1 VEHTAVAS
9 CDLSSHEATS
19 PFSAQLPVQQSV
31 SFTQTLPFDLQ
42 LPALAP
48 PELDEHAASETTP
61 IEKTRENKSAARM
74 REACAQKSALAI

>member
-1 VEHTAVAS
+1 MAS